1 MVKKQIEITEIPKV
15 YDFQSTENR
24 IYNRW
29 KDIGAFEPNCNSDK
43 EPFTIIMP
51 PPNVTGELHMGH
63 ALTLA
68 LEDLMVRWHRM
79 LGHPTLYLPG
89 TDHAGIATQMVV
101 ERNLASQGISRHDL
115 GREKFVNEIWD
126 WVEKYGNKINE
137 QIERLGTSCDWSRSR
152 FTLDEGPAL
161 AVKTT
166 FVKLYQTDQI
176 YRGDRITNWCPRCR
190 TALSDLEVKYVD
202 QKSSLYHIRYPIQ
215 DSENYIVVATTR
227 PETMLADTAVAVN
240 PEDERYQKFSN
251 KTILLPIMGRE
262 IPIISDESV
271 DMTFGTGALKVTP
284 GHSLTDYEIG
294 QRNNLEIINV
304 LNLDG
309 TLNENA
315 SHYQGIDRLDAR
327 NSIIEELSS
336 LELLELEE
344 PYNNSVGQ
352 CDRCQETVEPIVTP
366 QWYVRTE
373 KLAKRAAEAVE
384 NNEIEIIPSRFKQD
398 YLNWMD
404 NIRDWCISRQLWW
417 GHRIPV
423 WHCNDCNEV
432 TVEISDPKYCAHCQ
446 SKNLFADPDV
456 LDTWFSSALW
466 PHSTLGWPEDTQ
478 DLNRFYPT
486 TVLETGYDIL
496 FFWVA
501 RMVMMG
507 LENTNKIPFK
517 TIYLHGLVL
526 DPEGIKMSKT
536 KGNVLDPLQLIDLYG
551 ADALRFA
558 LTTGNSPGNNQRMN
572 EQKLEASRNFANKLW
587 NIARFVI
594 TNISMSEH
602 TYEWNDKFQLTH
614 IEDQWIVSRLNN
626 VIKQSNLHM
635 KRFQFGEAQRIIH
648 DFVWN
653 EFADW
658 YIEMVKIRLRDE
670 LKSDKNLKV
679 LLIYI
684 LENILRLLHP
694 FMPFI
699 TEELWQIITSNV
711 YSGSKTNNRPEYLIN
726 CAYPEYN
733 ADQIN
738 EKSEN
743 TLTDIFEIIRAIRN
757 VRAEFRILP
766 NQFLDV
772 SFSMPS
778 FEESLRSEIKTIKY
792 LARLN
797 EITFNLQKPATDNN
811 AITIVMKNGTII
823 VPLSEFTDIEGEISR
838 LKIELNDCNENIEKI
853 NIRLLDNQFM
863 TKAPE
868 EIIERERVRLSEIQ
882 DRKEKIQEILSN
894 LNG

>member
-1 MVKKQIEITEIPKV
+1 MTQQKHIKEISKT
-15 YDFQSTENR
+15 YDFQSTEKR
-24 IYNRW
+24 IYNSW
-29 KDIGAFEPNCNSDK
+29 KEIGAFQPSYTTDK

-68 LEDLMVRWHRM
+68 LEDLMVRWRRM

-101 ERNLASQGISRHDL
+101 ERDLANQGISRHDL
-115 GREKFVNEIWD
+115 GREKFVNEIWN

-161 AVKTT
+161 AVRKT
-166 FVKLYQTDQI
+166 FVQLYETGQI
-176 YRGDRITNWCPRCR
+176 YRGDRITNWCPRCM

-202 QKSSLYHIRYPIQ
+202 QKSSLYHIRYPIE
-215 DSENYIVVATTR
+215 DSGDYIVVATTR

-240 PEDERYQKFSN
+240 PEDRRYEKYTSKN
-251 KTILLPIMGRE
+251 ASLPIIGRK

-271 DMTFGTGALKVTP
+271 DMTFGTGALKITP

-294 QRNNLEIINV
+294 QRNNLEIINI

-309 TLNENA
+309 SLNEN
-315 SHYQGIDRLDAR
+315 SLHYQGIDRLQAR
-327 NSIIEELSS
+327 KSIIDELSS
-336 LELLELEE
+336 LGLLEMEE
-344 PYNNSVGQ
+344 DYNNSIGQ

-366 QWYVRTE
+366 QWYVKTE
-373 KLAKRAAEAVE
+373 KLAKRAAKAVE
-384 NNEIEIIPSRFKQD
+384 TNEIEIIPSRFKQD
-398 YLNWMD
+398 YLNWMY

-423 WHCNDCNEV
+423 WYCNDCSAV
-432 TVEISDPKYCAHCQ
+432 TVHISDPENCKNCQ
-446 SKNLFADPDV
+446 SNNLFQDPDV

-466 PHSTLGWPEDTQ
+466 PHSTLGWPESNE
-478 DLNRFYPT
+478 DLNKFYPT
-486 TVLETGYDIL
+486 NVLETGYDIL

-536 KGNVLDPLQLIDLYG
+536 KGNVLEPLQLIDLYG
-551 ADALRFA
+551 ADAIRFA

-594 TNISMSEH
+594 TNVSSSNH
-602 TYEWNDKFQLTH
+602 NYTWNEKSQLLH
-614 IEDQWIVSRLNN
+614 IEDKWIVSRLNRT
-626 VIKQSNLHM
+626 IYQSNIHM
-635 KRFQFGEAQRIIH
+635 EKFQFGEAQRIIH

-658 YIEMVKIRLRDE
+658 YVEMVKIRLRDE
-670 LKSDKNLKV
+670 IDSEKNLKS
-679 LLIYI
+679 LLIYL

-694 FMPFI
+694 FMPFL
-699 TEELWQIITSNV
+699 TEELWQLIS
-711 YSGSKTNNRPEYLIN
+711 TNIFSDPKNKDRPQYLIN
-726 CAYPEYN
+726 CSYPEYN
-733 ADQIN
+733 SEQIDEN
-738 EKSEN
+738 SEN
-743 TLTDIFEIIRAIRN
+743 ILTDIFEIIRSIRN
-757 VRAEFRILP
+757 LRAEFRIQP
-766 NQFLDV
+766 NQLLDV
-772 SFSMPS
+772 SFSMPNFQDS
-778 FEESLRSEIKTIKY
+778 ILNQIQTIKY

-797 EITFNLQKPATDNN
+797 EVSFNSEKSSITN
-811 AITIVMKNGTII
+811 AITIVTNNGTMII
-823 VPLSEFTDIEGEISR
+823 PLAEFADIDNEISR
-838 LKIELNDCNENIEKI
+838 LNVELNDCSKNIDKV
-853 NIRLLDNQFM
+853 NARLLDNQFIS
-863 TKAPE
+863 KAPD
-868 EIIERERVRLSEIQ
+868 EIIERERIRLAEINARR
-882 DRKEKIQEILSN
+882 DKIEEILSN

>member
-1 MVKKQIEITEIPKV
+1 MTQQKHIKEISKT
-15 YDFQSTENR
+15 YDFQSTEKR
-24 IYNRW
+24 IYNSW
-29 KDIGAFEPNCNSDK
+29 KEIGAFQPSFTTDK

-68 LEDLMVRWHRM
+68 LEDLMVRWRRM

-101 ERNLASQGISRHDL
+101 ERNLTNRGISRHDL
-115 GREKFVNEIWD
+115 GREKFVNEIWN

-161 AVKTT
+161 AVRKT
-166 FVKLYQTDQI
+166 FVQLYETGQI
-176 YRGDRITNWCPRCR
+176 YRGDRITNWCPRCM

-202 QKSSLYHIRYPIQ
+202 QKSSLYHIRYPIE
-215 DSENYIVVATTR
+215 DSGDYIVVATTR

-240 PEDERYQKFSN
+240 PEDRRYKKYTSKN
-251 KTILLPIMGRE
+251 ASLPIIGRK

-271 DMTFGTGALKVTP
+271 DMTFGTGALKITP

-294 QRNNLEIINV
+294 QRNNLEIINI

-309 TLNENA
+309 SLNENA
-315 SHYQGIDRLDAR
+315 LNYQGIDRLQAR
-327 NSIIEELSS
+327 KSIIDELSS
-336 LELLELEE
+336 LGLLEMEE
-344 PYNNSVGQ
+344 DYNNSIGQ

-366 QWYVRTE
+366 QWYIKTK
-373 KLAKRAAEAVE
+373 KLAQRAAKAVE
-384 NNEIEIIPSRFKQD
+384 TNEIEIIPSRFKQD
-398 YLNWMD
+398 YLNWMY

-423 WHCNDCNEV
+423 WYCNDCSAV
-432 TVEISDPKYCAHCQ
+432 TVHISDPENCENCQ
-446 SKNLFADPDV
+446 SNNIFQDPDV

-466 PHSTLGWPEDTQ
+466 PHSTLGWPESNE
-478 DLNRFYPT
+478 DLNKFYPT
-486 TVLETGYDIL
+486 SVLETGYDIL

-536 KGNVLDPLQLIDLYG
+536 KGNVLEPLQLIDLYG
-551 ADALRFA
+551 ADAIRFA

-594 TNISMSEH
+594 TNVSSSNH
-602 TYEWNDKFQLTH
+602 NYKWNEKPQLIH
-614 IEDQWIVSRLNN
+614 IEDKWIVSRLNRT
-626 VIKQSNLHM
+626 IYQSNIHM
-635 KRFQFGEAQRIIH
+635 EKFQFGEAQRIIH

-658 YIEMVKIRLRDE
+658 YVEMVKIRLRDE
-670 LKSDKNLKV
+670 IDSEKNLKS
-679 LLIYI
+679 LLIYL

-694 FMPFI
+694 FMPFL
-699 TEELWQIITSNV
+699 TEELWQLIS
-711 YSGSKTNNRPEYLIN
+711 TNIFSDPKNKDRPEYLIN
-726 CAYPEYN
+726 CSYPEYN
-733 ADQIN
+733 PEQIDEN
-738 EKSEN
+738 SEN
-743 TLTDIFEIIRAIRN
+743 TLTDIFEIIRSIRN
-757 VRAEFRILP
+757 LRAEFRIQP
-766 NQFLDV
+766 NQLLDV
-772 SFSMPS
+772 SFSMPN
-778 FEESLRSEIKTIKY
+778 FEDSILNQIQTIKY
-792 LARLN
+792 LAKLN
-797 EITFNLQKPATDNN
+797 DVSFNSEKCSSTN
-811 AITIVMKNGTII
+811 AMTIVTNNGTMLI
-823 VPLSEFTDIEGEISR
+823 PLAEFADIDKEISR
-838 LKIELNDCNENIEKI
+838 LNGELNDCSKNIDKI
-853 NIRLLDNQFM
+853 NSRLLDHQFIS
-863 TKAPE
+863 KAPD
-868 EIIERERVRLSEIQ
+868 EIIERERIRLSEINARR
-882 DRKEKIQEILSN
+882 DKIQEILSN

>member
-1 MVKKQIEITEIPKV
+1 MTQQKHIKEISKT
-15 YDFQSTENR
+15 YDFQSTEKR
-24 IYNRW
+24 IYNSW
-29 KDIGAFEPNCNSDK
+29 KEIGAFQPSFTTDK

-68 LEDLMVRWHRM
+68 LEDLMVRWRRM

-101 ERNLASQGISRHDL
+101 ERDLANQGISRHDL
-115 GREKFVNEIWD
+115 GREKFVNEIWN

-161 AVKTT
+161 AVRKT
-166 FVKLYQTDQI
+166 FVQLYETGQI
-176 YRGDRITNWCPRCR
+176 YRGDRITNWCPRCM

-202 QKSSLYHIRYPIQ
+202 QKSSLYHIRYPIE
-215 DSENYIVVATTR
+215 DSADYIVVATTR

-240 PEDERYQKFSN
+240 PEDRRYEKYTSKN
-251 KTILLPIMGRE
+251 ASLPIIGRK
-262 IPIISDESV
+262 IPIIADESV
-271 DMTFGTGALKVTP
+271 DMTFGTGALKITP

-294 QRNNLEIINV
+294 QRNNLEIINI

-309 TLNENA
+309 SLNEN
-315 SHYQGIDRLDAR
+315 SLHYQGIDRLQAR
-327 NSIIEELSS
+327 KSIIDELSS
-336 LELLELEE
+336 LGLLEMEE
-344 PYNNSVGQ
+344 DYNNSIGQ

-366 QWYVRTE
+366 QWYVKTE
-373 KLAKRAAEAVE
+373 KLAKRAAKAVE
-384 NNEIEIIPSRFKQD
+384 TNEIEIIPSRFKQD
-398 YLNWMD
+398 YLNWMY

-423 WHCNDCNEV
+423 WYCNDCSAV
-432 TVEISDPKYCAHCQ
+432 TVHISDPENCKNCQ
-446 SKNLFADPDV
+446 SNNLFQDPDV

-466 PHSTLGWPEDTQ
+466 PHSTLGWPESNE
-478 DLNRFYPT
+478 DLNKFYPT
-486 TVLETGYDIL
+486 NVLETGYDIL

-536 KGNVLDPLQLIDLYG
+536 KGNVLEPLQLIDLYG
-551 ADALRFA
+551 ADAIRFA

-594 TNISMSEH
+594 TNVSSSNH
-602 TYEWNDKFQLTH
+602 NYTWNEKSQLLH
-614 IEDQWIVSRLNN
+614 IEDKWIVSRLNKT
-626 VIKQSNLHM
+626 IYQSNIHM
-635 KRFQFGEAQRIIH
+635 EKFQFGEAQRIIH

-658 YIEMVKIRLRDE
+658 YVEMVKIRLRDGIDSE
-670 LKSDKNLKV
+670 KNLKS
-679 LLIYI
+679 LLIYL

-694 FMPFI
+694 FMPFL
-699 TEELWQIITSNV
+699 TEELWQLIS
-711 YSGSKTNNRPEYLIN
+711 TNIFSDPKNKDRPEYLIN
-726 CAYPEYN
+726 CSYPEYN
-733 ADQIN
+733 PEQIDEN
-738 EKSEN
+738 SEN
-743 TLTDIFEIIRAIRN
+743 TLTDIFEIIRSIRN
-757 VRAEFRILP
+757 LRAEFRIQP
-766 NQFLDV
+766 NQLLDV
-772 SFSMPS
+772 SFSMPN
-778 FEESLRSEIKTIKY
+778 FEDSILNQIQTIKY
-792 LARLN
+792 LAKLN
-797 EITFNLQKPATDNN
+797 DVSFNSEKCSSTN
-811 AITIVMKNGTII
+811 AMTIVTNNGTMLI
-823 VPLSEFTDIEGEISR
+823 PLAEFADIDKEISR
-838 LKIELNDCNENIEKI
+838 LNGELNDCSKNIDKI
-853 NIRLLDNQFM
+853 NSRLLDHQFIS
-863 TKAPE
+863 KAPD
-868 EIIERERVRLSEIQ
+868 EIIERERIRLSEINARR
-882 DRKEKIQEILSN
+882 DKIQEILSN

>member
-1 MVKKQIEITEIPKV
+1 MTQQKHIKEISKT
-15 YDFQSTENR
+15 YDFQSTEKR
-24 IYNRW
+24 IYNSW
-29 KDIGAFEPNCNSDK
+29 KEIGAFQPSFTTDK

-68 LEDLMVRWHRM
+68 LEDLMVRWRRM

-101 ERNLASQGISRHDL
+101 ERDLANQGISRHDL
-115 GREKFVNEIWD
+115 GREKFVNEIWN

-161 AVKTT
+161 AVRKT
-166 FVKLYQTDQI
+166 FVQLYETGQI
-176 YRGDRITNWCPRCR
+176 YRGDRITNWCPRCM

-202 QKSSLYHIRYPIQ
+202 QKSSLYHIRYPIE
-215 DSENYIVVATTR
+215 DSADYIVVATTR

-240 PEDERYQKFSN
+240 PEDRRYEKYTSKN
-251 KTILLPIMGRE
+251 ASLPIIGRK

-271 DMTFGTGALKVTP
+271 DMTFGTGALKITP

-294 QRNNLEIINV
+294 QRNNLEIINI

-309 TLNENA
+309 SLNEN
-315 SHYQGIDRLDAR
+315 SLHYQGIDRLQAR
-327 NSIIEELSS
+327 KSIIDELSS
-336 LELLELEE
+336 LGLLEMEE
-344 PYNNSVGQ
+344 DYNNSIGQ

-366 QWYVRTE
+366 QWYVKTE
-373 KLAKRAAEAVE
+373 KLAKRAAKAVE
-384 NNEIEIIPSRFKQD
+384 TNEIEIIPSRFKQD
-398 YLNWMD
+398 YLNWMY

-423 WHCNDCNEV
+423 WYCNDCSAV
-432 TVEISDPKYCAHCQ
+432 TVHISDPENCKNCQ
-446 SKNLFADPDV
+446 SNNLFQDPDV

-466 PHSTLGWPEDTQ
+466 PHSTLGWPESNE
-478 DLNRFYPT
+478 DLNKFYPT
-486 TVLETGYDIL
+486 NVLETGYDIL

-536 KGNVLDPLQLIDLYG
+536 KGNVLEPLQLIDLYG
-551 ADALRFA
+551 ADAIRFA

-594 TNISMSEH
+594 TNVSSSNH
-602 TYEWNDKFQLTH
+602 NYTWNEKSQLLH
-614 IEDQWIVSRLNN
+614 IEDKWIVSRLNKT
-626 VIKQSNLHM
+626 IYQSNIHM
-635 KRFQFGEAQRIIH
+635 EKFQFGEAQRIIH

-658 YIEMVKIRLRDE
+658 YVEMVKIRLRDGIDSE
-670 LKSDKNLKV
+670 KNLKS
-679 LLIYI
+679 LLIYL

-694 FMPFI
+694 FMPFL
-699 TEELWQIITSNV
+699 TEELWQLIS
-711 YSGSKTNNRPEYLIN
+711 TNIFSDPKNKDRPEYLIN
-726 CAYPEYN
+726 CSYPEYN
-733 ADQIN
+733 PEQIDEN
-738 EKSEN
+738 SEN
-743 TLTDIFEIIRAIRN
+743 TLTDIFEIIRSIRN
-757 VRAEFRILP
+757 LRAEFRIQP
-766 NQFLDV
+766 NQLLDV
-772 SFSMPS
+772 SFSMPN
-778 FEESLRSEIKTIKY
+778 FEDSILNQIQTIKY
-792 LARLN
+792 LAKLN
-797 EITFNLQKPATDNN
+797 DVSFNSEKCSSTN
-811 AITIVMKNGTII
+811 AMTIVTNNGTMLI
-823 VPLSEFTDIEGEISR
+823 PLAEFADIDKEISR
-838 LKIELNDCNENIEKI
+838 LNGELNDCSKNIDKI
-853 NIRLLDNQFM
+853 NSRLLDHQFIS
-863 TKAPE
+863 KAPD
-868 EIIERERVRLSEIQ
+868 EIIERERIRLSEINARR
-882 DRKEKIQEILSN
+882 DKIQEILSN

>member
-1 MVKKQIEITEIPKV
+1 MTQQKHIKEISKT
-15 YDFQSTENR
+15 YDFQSTEKR
-24 IYNRW
+24 IYNSW
-29 KDIGAFEPNCNSDK
+29 KEIGAFQPSFTTDK

-68 LEDLMVRWHRM
+68 LEDLMVRWRRM

-101 ERNLASQGISRHDL
+101 ERDLANQGISRHDL
-115 GREKFVNEIWD
+115 GREKFVNEIWN

-161 AVKTT
+161 AVRKT
-166 FVKLYQTDQI
+166 FVQLYETGQI
-176 YRGDRITNWCPRCR
+176 YRGDRITNWCPRCM

-202 QKSSLYHIRYPIQ
+202 QKSSLYHIRYPIE
-215 DSENYIVVATTR
+215 DSADYIVVATTR

-240 PEDERYQKFSN
+240 PEDRRYEKYTSKN
-251 KTILLPIMGRE
+251 ASLPIIGRK

-271 DMTFGTGALKVTP
+271 DMTFGTGALKITP

-294 QRNNLEIINV
+294 QRNNLEIINI

-309 TLNENA
+309 SLNEN
-315 SHYQGIDRLDAR
+315 SLHYQGIDRLQAR
-327 NSIIEELSS
+327 KSIIDELSS
-336 LELLELEE
+336 LGLLEMEE
-344 PYNNSVGQ
+344 DYNNSIGQ

-366 QWYVRTE
+366 QWYVKTE
-373 KLAKRAAEAVE
+373 KLAKRAAKAVE
-384 NNEIEIIPSRFKQD
+384 TNEIEIIPSRFKQD
-398 YLNWMD
+398 YLNWMY

-423 WHCNDCNEV
+423 WYCNDCSAV
-432 TVEISDPKYCAHCQ
+432 TVHISDPENCKNCQ
-446 SKNLFADPDV
+446 SNNLFQDPDV

-466 PHSTLGWPEDTQ
+466 PHSTLGWPESNE
-478 DLNRFYPT
+478 DLNKFYPT
-486 TVLETGYDIL
+486 NVLETGYDIL

-536 KGNVLDPLQLIDLYG
+536 KGNVLEPLQLIELYG
-551 ADALRFA
+551 ADAIRFA

-594 TNISMSEH
+594 TNVSSSNH
-602 TYEWNDKFQLTH
+602 NYTWNEKSQLLH
-614 IEDQWIVSRLNN
+614 IEDKWIVSRLNKT
-626 VIKQSNLHM
+626 IYQSNIHM
-635 KRFQFGEAQRIIH
+635 EKFQFGEAQRIIH

-658 YIEMVKIRLRDE
+658 YVEMVKIRLRDGIDSE
-670 LKSDKNLKV
+670 KNLKS
-679 LLIYI
+679 LLIYL

-694 FMPFI
+694 FMPFL
-699 TEELWQIITSNV
+699 TEELWQLIS
-711 YSGSKTNNRPEYLIN
+711 TNIFSDPKNKDRPEYLIN
-726 CAYPEYN
+726 CSYPEYN
-733 ADQIN
+733 PEQIDEN
-738 EKSEN
+738 SEN
-743 TLTDIFEIIRAIRN
+743 TLTDIFEIIRSIRN
-757 VRAEFRILP
+757 LRAEFRIQP
-766 NQFLDV
+766 NQLLDV
-772 SFSMPS
+772 SFSMPN
-778 FEESLRSEIKTIKY
+778 FEDSILNQIQTIKY
-792 LARLN
+792 LAKLN
-797 EITFNLQKPATDNN
+797 DVSFNSEKCSSTN
-811 AITIVMKNGTII
+811 AMTIVTNNGTMLI
-823 VPLSEFTDIEGEISR
+823 PLAEFADIDKEISR
-838 LKIELNDCNENIEKI
+838 LNGELNDCSKNIDKI
-853 NIRLLDNQFM
+853 NSRLLDHQFIS
-863 TKAPE
+863 KAPD
-868 EIIERERVRLSEIQ
+868 EIIERERIRLSEINARR
-882 DRKEKIQEILSN
+882 DKIQEILSN

>member
-1 MVKKQIEITEIPKV
+1 MTQQKHIKEISKT
-15 YDFQSTENR
+15 YDFQSTEKR
-24 IYNRW
+24 IYNAW
-29 KDIGAFEPNCNSDK
+29 KEIGAFQPSFTTDK
-43 EPFTIIMP
+43 DPFTIIMP

-68 LEDLMVRWHRM
+68 LEDLMVRWRRM

-101 ERNLASQGISRHDL
+101 ERDLANQGISRHDL
-115 GREKFVNEIWD
+115 GREKFVNEIWN

-161 AVKTT
+161 AVRKT
-166 FVKLYQTDQI
+166 FVQLYETGQI
-176 YRGDRITNWCPRCR
+176 YRGDRITNWCPRCM

-202 QKSSLYHIRYPIQ
+202 QKSSLYHIRYPIE
-215 DSENYIVVATTR
+215 DSGDYIVVATTR

-240 PEDERYQKFSN
+240 PEDRRYEKYTSKN
-251 KTILLPIMGRE
+251 ASLPIIGRK

-271 DMTFGTGALKVTP
+271 DMTFGTGALKITP

-294 QRNNLEIINV
+294 QRNNLEIINI

-309 TLNENA
+309 SLNEN
-315 SHYQGIDRLDAR
+315 SLHYQCIDRLQAR
-327 NSIIEELSS
+327 KSIIDELSS
-336 LELLELEE
+336 LGLLEMEE
-344 PYNNSVGQ
+344 DYNNSIGQ

-366 QWYVRTE
+366 QWYVKTE
-373 KLAKRAAEAVE
+373 KLAKRAAKAVE
-384 NNEIEIIPSRFKQD
+384 TNEIEIIPSRFKQD
-398 YLNWMD
+398 YLNWMY

-423 WHCNDCNEV
+423 WYCNDCSAV
-432 TVEISDPKYCAHCQ
+432 TVHISDPENCKNCQ
-446 SKNLFADPDV
+446 SNNLFQDPDV

-466 PHSTLGWPEDTQ
+466 PHSTLGWPESNE
-478 DLNRFYPT
+478 DLNKFYPT
-486 TVLETGYDIL
+486 NVLETGYDIL

-536 KGNVLDPLQLIDLYG
+536 KGNVLEPLQLIDLYG
-551 ADALRFA
+551 ADAIRFA

-594 TNISMSEH
+594 TNVSSSNH
-602 TYEWNDKFQLTH
+602 NYTWNEKSQLIH
-614 IEDQWIVSRLNN
+614 IEDKWIVSRLNRT
-626 VIKQSNLHM
+626 IYQSNIHM
-635 KRFQFGEAQRIIH
+635 EKFQFGEAQRIIH

-658 YIEMVKIRLRDE
+658 YVEMVKIRLRDE
-670 LKSDKNLKV
+670 IDSEKNLKS
-679 LLIYI
+679 LLIYL

-694 FMPFI
+694 FMPFL
-699 TEELWQIITSNV
+699 TEELWQLIS
-711 YSGSKTNNRPEYLIN
+711 TNIFSDPKNKDRPQYLIN
-726 CAYPEYN
+726 CSYPEYN
-733 ADQIN
+733 SEQIDEN
-738 EKSEN
+738 SEN
-743 TLTDIFEIIRAIRN
+743 ILTDIFEIIRSIRN
-757 VRAEFRILP
+757 LRAEFRIQP
-766 NQFLDV
+766 NQLLDV
-772 SFSMPS
+772 SFSMPNFQDS
-778 FEESLRSEIKTIKY
+778 ILNQIQTIKY

-797 EITFNLQKPATDNN
+797 EVSFNSEKSSITN
-811 AITIVMKNGTII
+811 AITIVTNNGTMII
-823 VPLSEFTDIEGEISR
+823 PLAEFADIDNEISR
-838 LKIELNDCNENIEKI
+838 LNVELNDCSKNIDKV
-853 NIRLLDNQFM
+853 NARLLDNQFIS
-863 TKAPE
+863 KAPD
-868 EIIERERVRLSEIQ
+868 EIIERERIRLAEINARR
-882 DRKEKIQEILSN
+882 DKIEEILSN